1 MRDGEDK
8 NAYEKLRAAAGLSKA
23 EYEKA
28 KAADKLSP
36 DPSGL
41 KAAKDKMD
49 ADQGKVDENAWF
61 KKNKALTDQ
70 QDKVDALDEKVKKA
84 KAK

>member
-8 NAYEKLRAAAGLSKA
+8 GVYDGLVAAAGLTKA
-23 EYEKA
+23 AYEKVV
-28 KAADKLSP
+28 AADKLSP

-61 KKNKALTDQ
+61 KKNKALKDQ